1 MDLEKKVPKLKILPV
16 KKSKVFQGESDAP
29 SQSPLWVPP
38 SFSKST
44 PESTTER
51 GRVFRTQKPA
61 FIPKTSHDTEASKR
75 SPEGT
80 ELPAALDERQSQ
92 GVPATISDLRT
103 SRSLLLGVVLGSIC
117 LLCLVGWISYH
128 QGFMASEART
138 NALRLELPTPIPPEF
153 EKTVD
158 AAMEAYYQGNA
169 SDAVNSLVEVYRKN
183 QTIPS
188 TCYLLA
194 LTAIQSGNL
203 QLAIEKVDDSI
214 LKGERLS
221 DSLALKAAIEME
233 KSNKGGM
240 GDPKVRAESLLRSAM
255 AADFSNPRPYIEL
268 ASLLRFQG
276 RNDEARKLFEAARIR
291 LNPVEGHALVET
303 SLALLDFQQTPNNKL
318 PSSLDPDK
326 DTCSLI
332 SAAYVAMR
340 KNDIPVVKELL
351 AKARQR
357 LSFQLYEYL
366 MNDPAIRVFSKNPQM
381 AVLF

>member
-1 MDLEKKVPKLKILPV
+1 MPKFKISPV
-16 KKSKVFQGESDAP
+16 KKSKVFQDELADAP
-29 SQSPLWVPP
+29 ASPLWVPP

-44 PESTTER
+44 LASDSR
-51 GRVFRTQKPA
+51 GRGFKTQKPA
-61 FIPKTSHDTEASKR
+61 FLPKTSHDTESHEQ
-75 SPEGT
+75 SSQDPEP
-80 ELPAALDERQSQ
+80 PATTDGSFRKAVPSTALD
-92 GVPATISDLRT
+92 LRA
-103 SRSLLLGVVLGSIC
+103 SLSWILGAAAIVALLLF
-117 LLCLVGWISYH
+117 LVGWISYR
-128 QGFMASEART
+128 QGFMASEENT
-138 NALRLELPTPIPPEF
+138 NQLRMELPKPIPAEF

-158 AAMEAYYQGNA
+158 AALEAYYQGNA
-169 SDAVNSLVEVYRKN
+169 PDAVNSLVEVYRKN

-303 SLALLDFQQTPNNKL
+303 SLALLGFQQTPNNKL

-340 KNDIPVVKELL
+340 KNDTPVVKELL

-381 AVLF
+381 AGLF

>member
-1 MDLEKKVPKLKILPV
+1 MDSEKNMPKFKISPV
-16 KKSKVFQGESDAP
+16 KKSKVFQDELADSPA
-29 SQSPLWVPP
+29 SPLWVPP

-44 PESTTER
+44 LASDSR
-51 GRVFRTQKPA
+51 GRGFKTQKPA
-61 FIPKTSHDTEASKR
+61 FLPKTSHDTESLEQ
-75 SPEGT
+75 SSQDPEP
-80 ELPAALDERQSQ
+80 PAVIDGPFRKAVPSTALDLRASSAWIL
-92 GVPATISDLRT
+92 GVAAIVA
-103 SRSLLLGVVLGSIC
+103 LLLF
-117 LLCLVGWISYH
+117 LVGWIAYR
-128 QGFMASEART
+128 QGFMASQAHTHE
-138 NALRLELPTPIPPEF
+138 LRMELPKPIPAEF
-153 EKTVD
+153 EKSVD
-158 AAMEAYYQGNA
+158 AALEAYYQGDA
-169 SDAVNSLVEVYRKN
+169 SDAVDSLVEVYRKN

-194 LTAIQSGNL
+194 LTAIQCGNL
-203 QLAIEKVDDSI
+203 QLASEKVDESI
-214 LKGERLS
+214 VKGERLS
-221 DSLALKAAIEME
+221 DALALKAAIQME
-233 KSNKGGM
+233 KSTTGGM

-318 PSSLDPDK
+318 PSNLDPDK

-332 SAAYVAMR
+332 SAAYIAMR
-340 KNDIPVVKELL
+340 KDDIIAVKDLL

-366 MNDPAIRVFSKNPQM
+366 MNDPSIRAFSKNPQM
-381 AVLF
+381 AGLF